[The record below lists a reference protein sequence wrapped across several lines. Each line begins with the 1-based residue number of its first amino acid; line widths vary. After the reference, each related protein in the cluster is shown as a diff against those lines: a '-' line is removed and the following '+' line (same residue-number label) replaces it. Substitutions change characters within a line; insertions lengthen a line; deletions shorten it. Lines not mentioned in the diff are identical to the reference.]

1 MKLLEV
7 LGALIIMM
15 MLLPSLANLWVQG
28 SDEMAKRQAADQL
41 AVVNKAAAGY
51 VRKHQTTLLTQTTA
65 NSGPNITTADLVA
78 GNFLPVGFAGR
89 NVWGQTYRIYFR
101 QPSANSIQAV
111 VLTTDGQGVNPRVPR
126 FASAI
131 VPSAAAMVGG
141 TGGFIPTGDMPGQTS
156 NMLQGA
162 FGGWSLDLASV
173 GIPSP
178 GAAHLG
184 ALSIFDSSSLGQDF
198 LYRVAVPGHPE
209 LNQMQTEIDMT
220 DHSIRNLHEAQF
232 TPRALSTETCDADTE
247 GRIFLDAEQGFYVC
261 RNGRMEIVADS
272 GNSTLLKSAFLA
284 VDGQMV
290 DKPVCA
296 SGSSTIPQIFV
307 SPTIVA
313 AGAEAPPITSFQAW
327 ATDASATQWQ
337 VHLRLLTTD
346 DNLGWVNPA
355 PNYGRI
361 LVYTTCAKGP

>member
-1 MKLLEV
+1 MKIIEV
-7 LGALIIMM
+7 IGALIIMM
-15 MLLPSLANLWVQG
+15 MLLPSLASLWVQG

-41 AVVNKAAAGY
+41 AIVSKAAAGY
-51 VRKHQTTLLTQTTA
+51 VRKHQATLLTQTTA
-65 NSGPNITTADLVA
+65 TSGPTIITSDLILE
-78 GNFLPVGFAGR
+78 NFLPGGFAGR
-89 NVWGQTYRIYFR
+89 NVWGQIYQIYFR
-101 QPSANSIQAV
+101 QPSLNAIQAV
-111 VLTTDGQGVNPRVPR
+111 VLTTGGQGANPSVPR
-126 FASAI
+126 FASAL

-141 TGGFIPTGDMPGQTS
+141 SGGFIPTGDMPGQSS
-156 NMLQGA
+156 NTLQGA
-162 FGGWSLDLASV
+162 FGGWVLDLASV

-184 ALSIFDSSSLGQDF
+184 ALSNFDSSSLGQDF

-209 LNQMQTEIDMT
+209 LNQMQADIDMT

-232 TPRALSTETCDADTE
+232 TPRTLTTEKCDATTE
-247 GRIFLDAEQGFYVC
+247 GRMILDAEQGFYIC
-261 RNGRMEIVADS
+261 RNGTMEILADS
-272 GNSTLLKSAFLA
+272 GNSTLLKGAFLA
-284 VDGQMV
+284 VDGDV
-290 DKPVCA
+290 IDKPVCA
-296 SGSSTIPQIFV
+296 AGTNTVPQIFV
-307 SPTIVA
+307 SPTIAA

-327 ATDASATQWQ
+327 ASDMSPTQWQ